1 MFCWNVASDVGGRK
15 YQEDRHHVV
24 SDAHRGI
31 VVAAV
36 YDGHG
41 NARVSTALADKE
53 IGLAPALVAW
63 AAEHGSFPES
73 DGEAERLF
81 HDVDKQIWSALE
93 ADDGKDESATSARR
107 KKVESADSKQASK
120 RSTATDKKGKQKARK
135 NKKKLGSNNGG
146 GSTAVVAAIDG
157 KKVFLYN
164 VGDSR
169 ALLLDA
175 DTGKVLL
182 ATKDHKP
189 DRIDERARILSKGG
203 DVKARHEVARA
214 TTRFTEWGYA
224 TSRAFGDFEMKRDFT
239 ETLLQAYTND
249 ADTKR
254 AGSSQ
259 PGQKKQGAET
269 DVSSNIGKDEKENP
283 IDHDG
288 VMSVT
293 PEVYSAV
300 LDSSVPRH
308 YVILASDGLWDVL
321 ESDDVAAIVGE
332 WTSTRKSTQPE
343 PKNDS
348 LADLLLDESLQ
359 RGATDNVTVIVL
371 EINNA
376 ADQDLLLSSNDR
388 RQTICLQSM
397 KSTIMDIMASLDR
410 TDRLLAFD

>member
-24 SDAHRGI
+24 SDAGRGI
-31 VVAAV
+31 IVAAV

-53 IGLAPALVAW
+53 IGLAPALVGW
-63 AAEHGSFPES
+63 ASEHGSFPES

-93 ADDGKDESATSARR
+93 TDESTETVAATQTEAIRPAGSEPASKKRSAKD
-107 KKVESADSKQASK
+107 KKSKQRAK
-120 RSTATDKKGKQKARK
+120 R

-157 KKVFLYN
+157 RKVSLYN

-175 DTGKVLL
+175 DSGKVLL

-239 ETLLQAYTND
+239 EPLLQAYTD
-249 ADTKR
+249 EDDDSAR
-254 AGSSQ
+254 AASRQ
-259 PGQKKQGAET
+259 PGQQKERVET
-269 DVSSNIGKDEKENP
+269 SVSNVAKADNENP

-300 LDSSVPRH
+300 LDSTVPRH

-321 ESDDVAAIVGE
+321 ESDDVAAMVRE
-332 WTSTRKSTQPE
+332 WTSTRTSTQSVSE
-343 PKNDS
+343 NDS
-348 LADLLLDESLQ
+348 LADLLLDEALQ

-376 ADQDLLLSSNDR
+376 PDDDLLLSGDNR

-397 KSTIMDIMASLDR
+397 KKTIVNILATLDR
-410 TDRLLAFD
+410 TDRLLSVD